1 MKNDAL
7 PSEKSFKVL
16 MAILIIIIMAVLI
29 NGCNMQIVDTK
40 WSFDY
45 AYIDLGNGNIIEGH
59 VDSWKDWNDSDMIQ
73 VTMFDGKTYFTHSS
87 NVVLIKSK

>member
-1 MKNDAL
+1 MKNRA
-7 PSEKSFKVL
+7 FKIL
-16 MAILIIIIMAVLI
+16 IATILIIIIIGSFTA
-29 NGCNMQIVDTK
+29 CNMQIIDTK

-59 VDSWKDWNDSDMIQ
+59 VDSWKDWDDSDMIQ

-87 NVVLIKSK
+87 NVVLIKNK